1 MKPLQLLIKPA
12 SSACN
17 LHCSYCFYHDIGSNR
32 TQANRGLMSLDTFKI
47 LARKALASTD
57 SFCTFSFQG
66 GEPALAGL
74 NFFRSAVEIIHQYNE
89 KNIPVYY
96 TFQTNG
102 TLITEE
108 WARFFAEH
116 HFLVGVSLD
125 GPPEIHNKHRTDS
138 SHRHTYADVL
148 TGIENLRKNGV
159 EFNILAVITNNS
171 VPHAA
176 RIYDF
181 FRKKHFT
188 YLQFIPCIAP
198 LYSCNEKAPLSPQAY
213 GDFLCA
219 IFDRW
224 YEELLAGQYISIR
237 QFDNYMLILQG
248 RPPESCDMGG
258 LCAVQHVVESD
269 GSVYPCDFFS
279 LDEYLLGNIITDS
292 FEHFAEKRS
301 TLRFIEESQIH
312 TPHCLRCRYYVLC
325 RGGCK
330 RHRIMTA
337 DTTLQTNYFCESF
350 IRFFDH
356 CAQRLLHAAKIIN
369 SAHKAT

>member
-116 HFLVGVSLD
+116 
-125 GPPEIHNKHRTDS
+125 
-138 SHRHTYADVL
+138 
-148 TGIENLRKNGV
+148 
-159 EFNILAVITNNS
+159 
-171 VPHAA
+171 
-176 RIYDF
+176 
-181 FRKKHFT
+181 
-188 YLQFIPCIAP
+188 C
-198 LYSCNEKAPLSPQAY
+198 C
-213 GDFLCA
+213 
-219 IFDRW
+219 
-224 YEELLAGQYISIR
+224 LL
-237 QFDNYMLILQG
+237 
-248 RPPESCDMGG
+248 
-258 LCAVQHVVESD
+258 
-269 GSVYPCDFFS
+269 
-279 LDEYLLGNIITDS
+279 
-292 FEHFAEKRS
+292 
-301 TLRFIEESQIH
+301 
-312 TPHCLRCRYYVLC
+312 
-325 RGGCK
+325 
-330 RHRIMTA
+330 
-337 DTTLQTNYFCESF
+337 
-350 IRFFDH
+350 
-356 CAQRLLHAAKIIN
+356 
-369 SAHKAT
+369 